1 MFRVCLDPL
10 QRSFGG
16 KNPLRRVS
24 KHERK
29 LMQQVKQLRK
39 RCSPGREQFY
49 LDTIKDLQ
57 GRLNGAREFYSGKI
71 KALEINLAEC
81 RHSINT
87 LRNNRARLL
96 RRGTV
101 ALRAANLAHYAQET
115 ASAVPAPPPPP
126 PPPRAPAVAT
136 SKEEWSDASDCVV
149 LEVQQPD
156 AGILI
161 GN

>member
-16 KNPLRRVS
+16 KKPLRRVS

-87 LRNNRARLL
+87 LRNNRDRLL

-101 ALRAANLAHYAQET
+101 ALRAAHYA
-115 ASAVPAPPPPP
+115 SSGPAVPAPPPPP
-126 PPPRAPAVAT
+126 PPPRAPVPLPPPPPAVVM
-136 SKEEWSDASDCVV
+136 CVYCG
-149 LEVQQPD
+149 L
-156 AGILI
+156 LRY
-161 GN
+161 

>member
-39 RCSPGREQFY
+39 RCSPSREQFY
-49 LDTIKDLQ
+49 LDTIK
-57 GRLNGAREFYSGKI
+57 
-71 KALEINLAEC
+71 ALEMNLAEC
-81 RHSINT
+81 RHSINV

-101 ALRAANLAHYAQET
+101 ALRAANLGDRRGDRM
-115 ASAVPAPPPPP
+115 AVN
-126 PPPRAPAVAT
+126 PRGTV
-136 SKEEWSDASDCVV
+136 VV
-149 LEVQQPD
+149 LPAHLAHLASSGEVQQPD

-161 GN
+161 RN